1 MHWILSKIKT
11 SADIDQAI
19 ADAILEGI
27 INKTTMGDL
36 KTKLLSIVTH
46 PKLAGGFQIGTVNK
60 MEAELITQNGE
71 LLRPDRVIFDS
82 DSTLLIDYKTG
93 KENNSVYF
101 KQLNKYE
108 AALISMGY
116 KNIRKVLVYIDDLT
130 VVEVK

>member
-1 MHWILSKIKT
+1 
-11 SADIDQAI
+11 
-19 ADAILEGI
+19 
-27 INKTTMGDL
+27 
-36 KTKLLSIVTH
+36 
-46 PKLAGGFQIGTVNK
+46 